1 MSIIFIISYLLS
13 IRNHILKFYVLILN
27 VHEIKDMDD
36 ASVKNM
42 KYKLTVSKIVI
53 VFLLTFLIKTQYL
66 NKVFLSIMH
75 CAQTK
80 QTNPKN
86 SINIDI
92 NKLRKTSILKIKII
106 VILMFNP
113 FFDQVLV
120 LIVLVLIFTN
130 ATSVT

>member
-1 MSIIFIISYLLS
+1 
-13 IRNHILKFYVLILN
+13 
-27 VHEIKDMDD
+27 MDD

>member
-1 MSIIFIISYLLS
+1 
-13 IRNHILKFYVLILN
+13 
-27 VHEIKDMDD
+27 MDD

-66 NKVFLSIMH
+66 NKVFLSMMH
-75 CAQTK
+75 CKRTE

-92 NKLRKTSILKIKII
+92 NRIERLT
-106 VILMFNP
+106 
-113 FFDQVLV
+113 
-120 LIVLVLIFTN
+120 
-130 ATSVT
+130 